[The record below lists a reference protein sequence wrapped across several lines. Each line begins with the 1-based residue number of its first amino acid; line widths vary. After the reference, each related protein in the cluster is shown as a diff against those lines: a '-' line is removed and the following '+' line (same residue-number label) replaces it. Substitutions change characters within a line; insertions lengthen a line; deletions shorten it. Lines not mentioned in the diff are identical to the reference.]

1 MPSNKSKDST
11 TKAVQPLTRLEG
23 KHFSPLVLRKYTK
36 WGPPLYVALITD
48 DNLDDLDERVLG
60 FIESKIGSGED
71 WTWPTSIQDQRDI
84 AGGLANHLFRT
95 YNKVEGLGV
104 MLYAD
109 KMFVSSLHGD
119 FMTHL
124 QCKLEFYQ
132 LLNLSS
138 QI

>member
-1 MPSNKSKDST
+1 MPSNK
-11 TKAVQPLTRLEG
+11 TKVIEPLTRLAG
-23 KHFSPLVLRKYTK
+23 KHHSPLVLRKYTK

-48 DNLDDLDERVLG
+48 DNLDDLDDQVVTY
-60 FIESKIGSGED
+60 ITSVIGKDSEWQWPSG
-71 WTWPTSIQDQRDI
+71 IQAQRDL
-84 AGGLANHLFRT
+84 AGGLADHLVRT